1 MQYLKNELK
10 ECKNFKNFHIKDARE
25 VLPESEIF
33 FDCKKNK
40 YTIASF
46 SDYFRYNMLYQNG
59 GWWVDMDVICIKHFD
74 LDSSFVFATERHGE
88 KLFSANCII
97 KGEKSSLF
105 LDEPIKKS
113 KNIIDKNDYIPNKT
127 LLDKILKFLKLRKK
141 KKNQNYQLGNHWI
154 KISRSRNQKCF
165 HGKFSCQA

>member
-10 ECKNFKNFHIKDARE
+10 ECKNFKNLHIKDARE

-88 KLFSANCII
+88 KTFSAICII

-105 LDEPIKKS
+105 LD
-113 KNIIDKNDYIPNKT
+113 
-127 LLDKILKFLKLRKK
+127 
-141 KKNQNYQLGNHWI
+141 
-154 KISRSRNQKCF
+154 
-165 HGKFSCQA
+165 